1 MRNSNFRSGCV
12 LTKVERDIKELQA
25 GIALG
30 SQPRLDKVL
39 VKFEVEF
46 GVGELDPLLL
56 ESHYAKFQFI

>member
-1 MRNSNFRSGCV
+1 MNI
-12 LTKVERDIKELQA
+12 EQA

-56 ESHYAKFQFI
+56 ESHYAKF

>member
-1 MRNSNFRSGCV
+1 MV
-12 LTKVERDIKELQA
+12 KITLKVPKIRYFFKKVRKQA

-56 ESHYAKFQFI
+56 ESHYAKF

>member
-1 MRNSNFRSGCV
+1 M
-12 LTKVERDIKELQA
+12 LTFVIKQA

-30 SQPRLDKVL
+30 SQPRLDKVF
-39 VKFEVEF
+39 VKFAVEF